1 MFELQLIRCE
11 VVVGKAGNALNR
23 LAVPD
28 ALEFQVVDRHDGFDS
43 PIEFIC
49 LETLVQVNRNE
60 TGLPVVAVDEV
71 RAETD
76 GR

>member
-28 ALEFQVVDRHDGFDS
+28 ALELDVGDRDFCFS
-43 PIEFIC
+43 YPFEFIG
-49 LETLVQVNRNE
+49 LETLVHVYGNE

-71 RAETD
+71 RAEAD